1 MRVNGINSYLYTPNI
16 YPNKRYN
23 YVSRVSFSGIDRFEK
38 IATTGF
44 YDGVKTFYN
53 RLEQDMGILKPDDIK
68 QIASNVVKRTGL
80 DEKNVY
86 NAMGMLTEYSS
97 YKSLC
102 NIEKGL
108 HRKGFYNIESLPVK
122 KSYLCG
128 VILVLRML

>member
-1 MRVNGINSYLYTPNI
+1 MRVNGINSYLYPPNI

-38 IATTGF
+38 TAAIGF

-80 DEKNVY
+80 DEK
-86 NAMGMLTEYSS
+86 MSITLWE
-97 YKSLC
+97 C
-102 NIEKGL
+102 
-108 HRKGFYNIESLPVK
+108 
-122 KSYLCG
+122 
-128 VILVLRML
+128 